1 MSVKQFDYSYPMSNA
16 MKTLITSYCIVLLC
30 VACNPQDTTTTVVKD
45 NSGNKVFVA
54 HYQEIKDTVVINLSD
69 LVEDYELIRFEDND
83 SALLG
88 FRVMPTITEH
98 YIGIS
103 QMQDGQLPYL
113 LFDRQGNFLC
123 NVGNAGQGPGEYA
136 WSIYDA
142 AISEQKGEVY
152 LAQFAFV
159 PKILVYNLQGKLTH
173 EIETDCTLAKPKIE
187 TDDEGNLCI
196 LQIPMPSQKSLNLA
210 IQMDGRGNVARTL
223 KAKERFWMKDFNGE
237 LFAYHNVP
245 EFSFHITNCDTLFH
259 YDRTGNRV
267 VPKFTLDFG
276 LMDEK
281 PVHIYNEI
289 PGYYITNVFGEG
301 TIFTDKQ
308 KRTSY
313 YARIVN
319 DYCGHMENPVLF
331 KDGYAYWM
339 HEPARWIHYI
349 EKRLGRSDCSDAD
362 RKQLTELLESIDE
375 EGNNLMF
382 IGKLK

>member
-1 MSVKQFDYSYPMSNA
+1 MR
-16 MKTLITSYCIVLLC
+16 KTLLLVWVGIGALYAACTSSNNTSI
-30 VACNPQDTTTTVVKD
+30 VKD
-45 NSGNKVFVA
+45 GAGNEILVA
-54 HYQEIKDTVVINLSD
+54 HYQDIKDTVIINLSD
-69 LVEDYELIRFEDND
+69 LVEDYELIRFENND

-88 FRVMPTITEH
+88 FQIMPTITEH
-98 YIGIS
+98 YIGMC
-103 QMQDGQLPYL
+103 QMRGRGLPYL

-123 NVGNAGQGPGEYA
+123 NVGNSGQGPGEYG
-136 WSIYDA
+136 IVYDA
-142 AISEQKGEVY
+142 SIHEQQGEVY
-152 LAQFAFV
+152 LTEFGLKS
-159 PKILVYNLQGKLTH
+159 KILAYNFQGKLTR
-173 EIETDCTLAKPKIE
+173 EIETGCTLTKPRIE

-196 LQIPMPSQKSLNLA
+196 LQIPMLRPESLNLA
-210 IQMDGRGNVARTL
+210 IQMDGRGNVTRTL
-223 KAKERFWMKDFNGE
+223 KAEERFLMKDFNGD

-245 EFSFHITNCDTLFH
+245 EFSFHITNSDTLYH
-259 YDRTGNRV
+259 YDRTGNRI

-276 LMDEK
+276 AMDEK

-313 YARIVN
+313 YVRIAN

-331 KDGYAYWM
+331 KDGYAYWT
-339 HEPARWIHYI
+339 HEPARWIRHI